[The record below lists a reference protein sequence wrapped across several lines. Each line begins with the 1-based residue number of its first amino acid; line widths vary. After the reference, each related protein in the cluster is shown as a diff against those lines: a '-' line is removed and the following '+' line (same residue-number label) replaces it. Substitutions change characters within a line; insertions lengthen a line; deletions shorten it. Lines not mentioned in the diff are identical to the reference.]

1 MSILKFNLRSELID
15 YLNEQNIK
23 HFFPVQEQ
31 TIPLIQKKQQLFVNA
46 PTGSGKTLA
55 FLLPIFNQLDAS
67 KEGIE
72 GIKAII
78 IVPTREL
85 GLQINAQIKALNKHF
100 ENKLSTQLMIGGNDR
115 FEDIDNYGNKNI
127 LVTTSSRLQK
137 IHNQKP
143 VSLKNLDYLIID
155 EIDMIADFG
164 FLEELITF
172 YNQNIKTTSL
182 SVFSATLNS
191 ELENQIKKFFNDK
204 SFKQIK
210 IINDTPKTNYQI
222 KVNERD
228 KFQLLLKLLADDEV
242 NPFLAIIFA
251 KTNEEVKAIY
261 LALKE
266 AKIQGV
272 DYFNNDLTA
281 RQRKRLLKDLK
292 ANKIIYLV
300 TTDLMARGMDFP
312 GTSHIINFSL
322 PVDIN
327 YYLHRIGRTNRS
339 NIVDG
344 KVFTFVEQKD
354 IPYINKIKDKY
365 KIEFINKRL

>member
-1 MSILKFNLRSELID
+1 MSILKFNLKPELIT

-23 HFFPVQEQ
+23 TFFPVQEK
-31 TIPLIQKKQQLFVNA
+31 TIPLMQKGQQLFVNA

-55 FLLPIFNQLDAS
+55 FLLPIFNQLSAPQ
-67 KEGIE
+67 EGV
-72 GIKAII
+72 KAMIV
-78 IVPTREL
+78 VPTREL
-85 GLQINAQIKALNKHF
+85 GLQIYAQIKSLNKYF

-115 FEDIDNYGNKNI
+115 FEDIETYGKKNI

-137 IHNQKP
+137 IHNEKP

-164 FLEELITF
+164 FLGELISF
-172 YNQNIKTTSL
+172 YNQNIKVTSL
-182 SVFSATLNS
+182 SVFSATLNV
-191 ELENQIKKFFNDK
+191 ELENQIKRFFNDK

-210 IINDTPKTNYQI
+210 IVNKTVQSNYQI
-222 KVNERD
+222 KVNERN
-228 KFQLLLKLLADDEV
+228 KFELLVKLLEDDEV

-251 KTNEEVKAIY
+251 KTNEEVKEIF
-261 LALKE
+261 LTLKA
-266 AKIQGV
+266 AKVQGV

-281 RQRKRLLKDLK
+281 RARKRLLKDVQ
-292 ANKIIYLV
+292 AHKIVYLV

-322 PVDIN
+322 PVDIS

-339 NIVDG
+339 NIKDG
-344 KVFTFVEQKD
+344 KVFTFVDQKD
-354 IPYINKIKDKY
+354 VSYINKIKFKY
-365 KIEFINKRL
+365 NIEFVAKHL